1 MIKGLNSVIIWTDD
15 VARLVP
21 FYRDVL
27 GLDAELFGDEF
38 AAFLAGG
45 PQVVLGKHS
54 HVRGRSKDPNRV
66 MVNLTVDDCRAEYER
81 LRAKG
86 VEFVREPEE
95 DQGLI
100 IATFTDPDGNTLQ
113 LFQQV

>member
-1 MIKGLNSVIIWTDD
+1 MIKGVHSVVIWTDD
-15 VARLVP
+15 LARLVP

-27 GLDAELFGDEF
+27 GLKAEMESPEFALFGSQ
-38 AAFLAGG
+38 LA
-45 PQVVLGKHS
+45 LGKHS
-54 HVRGRSKDPNRV
+54 HVQGRSKDPNRV
-66 MVNLTVDDCRAEYER
+66 MVDLTVDDCRAEYER